1 MAAALAPSKVDVR
14 IVAEQ
19 AAMLYRMA
27 PAALLMSVGAS
38 TIILTV
44 FYPLA
49 SHVPLFI
56 WYAASNLC
64 TAGRFA
70 LVLAYR
76 RAAPSP
82 ETARSWARYFV
93 FGTFC
98 AGACWGVLGTPALPV
113 HSYSYNVI
121 FLVFNI
127 GISAVGLFSLFP
139 WVAAYAAL
147 TVPLIVPSALAMYWH
162 GGDEYTL
169 LGVVMFVYLPIALFA
184 AHRISRNN
192 ADSIRLRFE
201 IIAIAEERERAQQAA
216 EAANRAKSQFLANM
230 SHEIRTP
237 INGILGMTELVLD
250 SALAAEP
257 RRQLQIVQR
266 SGETLLAIINDI
278 LDFSKIEAGKLE
290 LERVDF
296 NLRDKIDGVVEL
308 LGERASRKGLALRVN
323 VDAAVP
329 AFLHGDPVRFCQ
341 VLNNLVS
348 NAIKFTERGGIA
360 ITARLGERRPADAP
374 GALRVRFAVSDT
386 GIGLDPEQKSKVF
399 AAFAQADGSTTR
411 KYGGTGLGLTISKQ
425 LVELHGGEMGV
436 ESEPH
441 GGSTFWFNLLFEPA
455 SGATQVH
462 AASPASPAPGNWRLR
477 GHVLLVEDNPVNQ
490 EVTAGMLK
498 SFGLVVARAENGE
511 QALAAFASS
520 RPDLILMDC
529 QMPILDGYES
539 TRQIRMRERAAGSA
553 PRIPIIAL
561 TANAISG
568 DRERCIEAGMDDY
581 LPKPFRRSDLYAS
594 VSRWIPAERE
604 AESAAQPPSSS
615 IVAEPAPDVIDTDAI
630 ELIVSL
636 QQSGEPDFLA
646 RIVDLYRNRG
656 ADLVREVESAIRSG
670 DAEAGRRA
678 AHSMKSSS
686 AQLGAG
692 RLAARCARIEEAARL
707 GQLEQCTA
715 DAAGLASD
723 FLAACEALG
732 AELARRRSFAAKAVG
747 S

>member
-1 MAAALAPSKVDVR
+1 MAAASATSNVDLRV
-14 IVAEQ
+14 VAEQ

-27 PAALLMSVGAS
+27 PAALLMSVAAS

-56 WYAASNLC
+56 WYAVSNLC
-64 TAGRFA
+64 TAGRYA

-76 RAAPSP
+76 RAAPPP
-82 ETARSWARYFV
+82 EAARRWARYFV

-98 AGACWGVLGTPALPV
+98 AGASWGVLGTPALPV
-113 HSYSYNVI
+113 QSYSYNVI

-162 GGDEYTL
+162 GGHEYTL
-169 LGVVMFVYLPIALFA
+169 LGVVMSVYLPIALFSA
-184 AHRISRNN
+184 RRIGRNN
-192 ADSIRLRFE
+192 AESIRLRFE
-201 IIAIAEERERAQQAA
+201 IVAIAEERERAKKAA

-250 SALAAEP
+250 SELAAEP

-266 SGETLLAIINDI
+266 SGEALLAIINDI
-278 LDFSKIEAGKLE
+278 LDFSKIEAGKFE

-308 LGERASRKGLALRVN
+308 LGERVRRKGLAVSVN

-329 AFLHGDPVRFCQ
+329 ALLHGDPVRFCQ
-341 VLNNLVS
+341 VLNNLVG

-360 ITARLGERRPADAP
+360 ITARLGERRPADSP
-374 GALRVRFAVSDT
+374 SALRVRFAVSDT
-386 GIGLDPEQKSKVF
+386 GIGLDPEQKSRVF

-436 ESEPH
+436 ESEPD
-441 GGSTFWFNLLFEPA
+441 GGSTFWFSLLLEPA
-455 SGATQVH
+455 SGIAEVRD
-462 AASPASPAPGNWRLR
+462 ASPGPRNWRLR
-477 GHVLLVEDNPVNQ
+477 GRVLLVEDNLVNL
-490 EVTAGMLK
+490 EVAAGMLK
-498 SFGLVVARAENGE
+498 SFGLAVASTENGE
-511 QALAAFASS
+511 QALAAFASD

-529 QMPILDGYES
+529 QMPILDGYEA
-539 TRQIRMRERAAGSA
+539 TRQIRERERAAGSA
-553 PRIPIIAL
+553 PRTPIIAL

-568 DRERCIEAGMDDY
+568 DRDRCIEAGMDDY

-604 AESAAQPPSSS
+604 AESAAQQPSLP
-615 IVAEPAPDVIDTDAI
+615 VAAEPAPDVINADAI
-630 ELIVSL
+630 DLIVSL
-636 QQSGEPDFLA
+636 QKPGDPDLLA
-646 RIVDLYRNRG
+646 RIVDLYRSRG
-656 ADLVREVESAIRSG
+656 ADLVREMESAIRAG
-670 DAEAGRRA
+670 NAEASRRA

-686 AQLGAG
+686 GQLGAG

-707 GQLEQCTA
+707 GQLEKCAA
-715 DAAGLASD
+715 DAAALASD
-723 FLAACEALG
+723 FLAGCEALD
-732 AELARRRSFAAKAVG
+732 AELARRRSLAAKAAG
-747 S
+747 R

>member
-1 MAAALAPSKVDVR
+1 MAAASAPSNVDVR
-14 IVAEQ
+14 VVAEQ
-19 AAMLYRMA
+19 AATLYRMA
-27 PAALLMSVGAS
+27 PAALLMSVAAS

-56 WYAASNLC
+56 WYAVFNLC
-64 TAGRFA
+64 TAGRYA

-76 RAAPSP
+76 RAAPPP
-82 ETARSWARYFV
+82 EAARRWARYFV
-93 FGTFC
+93 FGAFC
-98 AGACWGVLGTPALPV
+98 AGACWGVLGTPAVPV

-162 GGDEYTL
+162 GGHEYTL
-169 LGVVMFVYLPIALFA
+169 LGVVMSVYLPIALVA
-184 AHRISRNN
+184 ARRISRNN

-201 IIAIAEERERAQQAA
+201 IVAIAEERERAQQAA

-237 INGILGMTELVLD
+237 MNGILGMTELVLD

-296 NLRDKIDGVVEL
+296 NLRDKIDGVIEL
-308 LGERASRKGLALRVN
+308 LGERASRRGLELSVN

-329 AFLHGDPVRFCQ
+329 ALLHGDPVRFCQ

-360 ITARLGERRPADAP
+360 ITARLGERRPADSP
-374 GALRVRFAVSDT
+374 GALRVGFAVSDT
-386 GIGLDPEQKSKVF
+386 GIGLDPEQKSRVF

-436 ESEPH
+436 ESEPD

-455 SGATQVH
+455 SGTAQVH
-462 AASPASPAPGNWRLR
+462 AASPAPGNWRLR
-477 GHVLLVEDNPVNQ
+477 GRVLLVEDNLVNQ

-498 SFGLVVARAENGE
+498 SFGLVVASAENGE
-511 QALAAFASS
+511 QALAAFASV

-529 QMPILDGYES
+529 QMPILDGYEA
-539 TRQIRMRERAAGSA
+539 TRQIRERERAAGSA
-553 PRIPIIAL
+553 PRTPIIAL
-561 TANAISG
+561 TANAITG
-568 DRERCIEAGMDDY
+568 DRERCIEAGMNDY

-604 AESAAQPPSSS
+604 AESAAQQPSLPV
-615 IVAEPAPDVIDTDAI
+615 VAEPAPDVIDTDAI

-636 QQSGEPDFLA
+636 QKPGEPDFLA
-646 RIVDLYRNRG
+646 RIVDLYRSRG
-656 ADLVREVESAIRSG
+656 ADLVREMESAIRAG
-670 DAEAGRRA
+670 NAEAGQRA

-707 GQLEQCTA
+707 GQLEQCAA
-715 DAAGLASD
+715 DAVALESD

-732 AELARRRSFAAKAVG
+732 AELARRRSPAAKAVER
-747 S
+747 